1 MPLYKLEEF
10 DPNYRETFGGDDIKS
25 LHLYT
30 EGGTEV
36 GAVADALVDK
46 NGRFRYL
53 VIDTSLDSVGK
64 KILLPI
70 GLARINYPAGCAY
83 VDGLSKQQVEHLPE
97 YQENI
102 ILDHEFE
109 ENVRKV
115 YRSTLGTDT
124 VTSDS
129 ETYTYEQEPNLYGL
143 NEQYHQTLRLY
154 EERLIA
160 NKHRVKTGEVA
171 VGKHIETEIARVT
184 VPIQKER
191 VVIDRVQPS
200 DRGSMVDADEVKF
213 QEGEVAHIDV
223 YQETPEIHKE
233 AFVREEVRVRKV
245 VERDIVEAQDT
256 IRREELDID
265 TSGDLNVKEN
275 SVEINEPA

>member
-10 DPNYRETFGGDDIKS
+10 DPDYRETFRGDDIKA
-25 LHLYT
+25 LRLYT
-30 EGGTEV
+30 EGGVEV
-36 GAVADALVDK
+36 GAVADVLVDQ

-53 VIDTSLDSVGK
+53 VIDTSLDGVGK

-70 GLARINYPAGCAY
+70 GLARINYPAQCVY

-102 ILDHEFE
+102 VLDE
-109 ENVRKV
+109 EYEEQVRSV
-115 YRSTLGTDT
+115 YRSPISTMNYERE
-124 VTSDS
+124 S
-129 ETYTYEQEPNLYGL
+129 YTYEQEPSLYGL

-160 NKHRVKTGEVA
+160 EKHRVKTGEVA
-171 VGKHIETEIARVT
+171 VGKHIETETASVR

-191 VVIDRVQPS
+191 IVIDRVQPTATS
-200 DRGSMVDADEVKF
+200 TVVDPNEIKF
-213 QEGEVAHIDV
+213 QEGEVARIEV

-233 AFVREEVRVRKV
+233 AFVREEVRVRKMV
-245 VERDIVEAQDT
+245 DQDMVEAQDI
-256 IRREELDID
+256 IRREELDIN
-265 TSGDLNVKEN
+265 TSGDFNLQEN
-275 SVEINEPA
+275 GVISHHAP

>member
-1 MPLYKLEEF
+1 MPLYNLEEF
-10 DPNYRETFGGDDIKS
+10 DPNYRETCGGDDIKT

-30 EGGTEV
+30 EGGVEV
-36 GAVADALVDK
+36 GAVDDVLVDE

-53 VIDTSLDSVGK
+53 VIDTHLDSVGK

-70 GLARINYPAGCAY
+70 GLSRINYPAGRVF
-83 VDGLSKQQVEHLPE
+83 VDGLSKEQVENLPE
-97 YQENI
+97 YQQH
-102 ILDHEFE
+102 LGVDQEFE
-109 ENVRKV
+109 EKVRQV
-115 YRSTLGTDT
+115 YRSQPDNITYNR
-124 VTSDS
+124 
-129 ETYTYEQEPNLYGL
+129 ENYTYEQEPNLYGL
-143 NEQYHQTLRLY
+143 NEQFHQNIRLY

-171 VGKHIETEIARVT
+171 VGKHIETETQSVR
-184 VPIQKER
+184 VPIEKER
-191 VVIDRVQPS
+191 VIINRVQPAEIS
-200 DRGSMVDADEVKF
+200 TVVDPHEVKF

-245 VERDIVEAQDT
+245 VERDVVEAQDI

-265 TSGDLNVKEN
+265 TSGDLNIASEQ
-275 SVEINEPA
+275 